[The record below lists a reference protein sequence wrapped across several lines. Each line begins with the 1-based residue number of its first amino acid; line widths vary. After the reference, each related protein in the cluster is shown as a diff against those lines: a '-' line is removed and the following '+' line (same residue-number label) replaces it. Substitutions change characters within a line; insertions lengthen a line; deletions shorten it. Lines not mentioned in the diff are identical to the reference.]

1 MATVSSINSS
11 EIGREVRCGG
21 RKAEE
26 KEEKTICQLVKPS
39 GRAQHLLWAES
50 GYTHKTGGQETGPDN
65 EAMPEA
71 VSSSMEKEETE
82 DHKFKASTGNL
93 VRSCLKINRQ
103 TQPSLQSQGKYKT
116 PARVF

>member
-1 MATVSSINSS
+1 MEGST
-11 EIGREVRCGG
+11 EGWQEKGGEQKRKKREKGPY
-21 RKAEE
+21 AS
-26 KEEKTICQLVKPS
+26 LFKPL
-39 GRAQHLLWAES
+39 GRAQHLLRAES
-50 GYTHKTGGQETGPDN
+50 GHTYRKGGQETGPDS
-65 EAMPEA
+65 EAMSEA
-71 VSSSMEKEETE
+71 VSSAIEKEETE